1 LLEDSSLAMPH
12 PESAS
17 LPVAGHDSVR
27 QTDAA
32 ALAPGVLAQSVLTP
46 RVLTWLAVLSLA
58 ALGGFLSVI
67 NFGFAYDDAYITYR
81 VAYNFAAGHGFV
93 YNLGERVLVTTA
105 PFYGLVLG
113 ALGWL
118 LGPDRIPAISAVL
131 SGLSFTLIG
140 LGLYDYARLH
150 GQPLVGWLAGYFLL
164 TSPIFLDVFGG
175 EMPFQLALGLWAFVC
190 YARGWRA
197 ASAVLL
203 ALTAL
208 ARPDGVLAAVVLFG
222 YDAIRRRRIPW
233 REGFIYA
240 AVLLPFVLAAW
251 VYFGSPLPMT
261 LSAKIAQR
269 DAGLWT
275 TYGRGLR
282 DWVAHYL
289 LPGVRGPH
297 LSFFAL
303 DPGTLSFWLT
313 LGVPA
318 LLFYRVW
325 WPPLAWLA
333 FFVIWYRTMK
343 VPFYHW
349 YSAPAV
355 MALSM
360 VAACGVAGVVALA
373 RRIAARAKTSARV
386 SPIVTGPVFA
396 AIGVALAIYST
407 ASWVQAAASSR
418 FPLPGVPPY
427 AEAGRW
433 LREHT
438 PADSTIAYY
447 EIGHIGYYSQRYMID
462 PLGLLDPAV
471 PPHVAQR
478 DFLWA
483 YERARPNYILEM
495 TSAAAF
501 NTFKQQPWFASD
513 YRQIHVFPPPDQYV
527 HDLIVWERMTT
538 TPTGPAGQTGS
549 ASASAGAGAARKM
562 LVAHRGASGYA
573 PEHTLAAYR
582 LALAQGADFVEQDL
596 ALTKDGALICL
607 HDPTLERTTD
617 VEELFPDRFVEE
629 ADARNGGARVKH
641 WYANDFTLA
650 EIKRLDAGRWFDAKF
665 AGERIPTFQEA
676 IDLVKAHPGA
686 AGTAGAASASG
697 NANNPG
703 TGLFPEL
710 KDPEL
715 YRRRGTSIVPP
726 VVAALKANGLDHP
739 RSSRTPIILQSFDE
753 ETLRE
758 LTKTLPEVPRVF
770 LVGGHGSVA
779 EEAATG
785 RWLASEA
792 TVREIAAFATGIG
805 PAKAL
810 VTKNP
815 PLVAWAHAAGLTVTP
830 YTFRAANLSGYASVQ
845 EEMRYFLYTLG
856 VDAVFTDNP
865 DQFPRE
871 PAAAPVRSTP

>member
-1 LLEDSSLAMPH
+1 MPH
-12 PESAS
+12 TAPAS
-17 LPVAGHDSVR
+17 LPVTGHDSAR
-27 QTDAA
+27 
-32 ALAPGVLAQSVLTP
+32 LAGASVLSP
-46 RVLTWLAVLSLA
+46 RVLIWLAVLSLA
-58 ALGGFLSVI
+58 AVGGFLAVV

-81 VAYNFAAGHGFV
+81 VAYNFASGNGFV
-93 YNLGERVLVTTA
+93 YNVGERFLVTTA
-105 PFYGLVLG
+105 PFYGLLLG
-113 ALGWL
+113 VLGWL
-118 LGPDRIPAISAVL
+118 FGPDRIPAISAVL

-140 LGLYDYARLH
+140 LGLYDHARLQ
-150 GQPLVGWLAGYFLL
+150 GQPLGGWLAGYFLL

-197 ASAVLL
+197 ASALLL

-208 ARPDGVLAAVVLFG
+208 ARPDGVLAAVVLFA
-222 YDAIRRRRIPW
+222 YDAIRRRRLPW
-233 REGFIYA
+233 REGVIYA

-261 LSAKIAQR
+261 LSAKLAQR
-269 DAGLWT
+269 EAGYWP

-282 DWVAHYL
+282 DWIAHYL

-297 LSFFAL
+297 VLFFAL

-313 LGVPA
+313 LGLPA

-325 WPPLAWLA
+325 WLPLAWLT
-333 FFVIWYRTMK
+333 FFVLWYRTMK
-343 VPFYHW
+343 IPFYHW

-355 MALSM
+355 LVLSI
-360 VAACGVAGVVALA
+360 VAACGIAGIIALA
-373 RRIAARAKTSARV
+373 RRIASWSIPPVPA
-386 SPIVTGPVFA
+386 IVTGPIFA
-396 AIGVALAIYST
+396 TIGIALAVYST
-407 ASWVQAAASSR
+407 SSWVHAAAVSR

-438 PADSTIAYY
+438 PPDSTIAYY
-447 EIGHIGYYSQRYMID
+447 EIGHIGYYSQRHMID

-471 PPHVAQR
+471 PPHVARR

-495 TSAAAF
+495 TSATAF
-501 NTFKQQPWFASD
+501 NTFKQQPWFAAD
-513 YRQIHVFPPPDQYV
+513 YRQIQVFPPPDQYV
-527 HDLIVWERMTT
+527 HDLIVWERMTS
-538 TPTGPAGQTGS
+538 PSTGS
-549 ASASAGAGAARKM
+549 AGSNGAPAGTPRKT

-573 PEHTLAAYR
+573 PEHTLASYR
-582 LALAQGADFVEQDL
+582 LAITQGADFVEQDL
-596 ALTKDGALICL
+596 ALTKDGVLICL

-617 VEELFPDRFVEE
+617 VEEVFPDRFVQEG
-629 ADARNGGARVKH
+629 DGGTRVKH

-676 IDLVKAHPGA
+676 IDLVTPH
-686 AGTAGAASASG
+686 
-697 NANNPG
+697 PG

-726 VVAALKANGLDHP
+726 VVEALKKNGLDQ
-739 RSSRTPIILQSFDE
+739 SRTGRTTPIILQSFDE

-758 LTKTLPEVPRVF
+758 LTKMLPDVPRVF
-770 LVGGHGSVA
+770 LIGGRGSAA
-779 EEAATG
+779 EEAAPG

-810 VTKNP
+810 ITKNAS
-815 PLVAWAHAAGLTVTP
+815 LVAWAHAAGLTVTP
-830 YTFRAANLSGYASVQ
+830 YTFRSANVVGYASVQ

-856 VDAVFTDNP
+856 VDALFTDNP
-865 DQFPRE
+865 DQFPRQ
-871 PAAAPVRSTP
+871 PAAPGPAR